1 MNRLIALAMLLFAG
15 TIAAQDLK
23 LPKEA
28 NSASEFAPE
37 GWRVYFN
44 ATKEDLNGD
53 QIKDLV
59 FVLRNKQSKK
69 RVLVIAFG
77 QKKSRKYVLHRQDDG
92 RFIWPKGNKT
102 AFKELSIDKSEDKS
116 RNNVLRIDFLLPGK
130 QGFEY
135 YEHFKFRFQNGR
147 FELIGWDREVCKKG
161 SKWPREVTSV
171 NFSTQ
176 TVIYEDRTKKSE
188 TRQKHFDYGRLK
200 SLGEVVPGE
209 FSMNY
214 DKL

>member
-1 MNRLIALAMLLFAG
+1 MNRLIAFAMLLFAG

-147 FELIGWDREVCKKG
+147 FELIGWDREVCKKE

-176 TVIYEDRTKKSE
+176 TIIYEDRTKKSE

-200 SLGEVVPGE
+200 TLGTVVPGE

>member
-53 QIKDLV
+53 KIKDLV
-59 FVLRNKQSKK
+59 FVLRNKKSKK

-77 QKKSRKYVLHRQDDG
+77 QKKGRKYVLHRQDDG
-92 RFIWPKGNKT
+92 RFIWPKGHKT
-102 AFKELSIDKSEDKS
+102 AFKELSIDRSEDKKH
-116 RNNVLRIDFLLPGK
+116 NNVLRIDFLLPGK

-147 FELIGWDREVCKKG
+147 FELVGWERRKRDVKKE
-161 SKWPREVTSV
+161 WVAEFTSV
-171 NFSTQ
+171 SYTYKKA
-176 TVIYEDRTKKSE
+176 VYEDRTKKSE
-188 TRQKHFDYGRLK
+188 TRQKNFDFKRFK
-200 SLGEVVPGE
+200 TFSDIVPGQ
-209 FSMNY
+209 FVLNY

>member
-1 MNRLIALAMLLFAG
+1 MLLFAG

-77 QKKSRKYVLHRQDDG
+77 QKKSRKYVLHKQDDG

-176 TVIYEDRTKKSE
+176 TIIYEDRTKKSE
-188 TRQKHFDYGRLK
+188 TRQKNFDFKRFK
-200 SLGEVVPGE
+200 TFSDIVPGQ
-209 FSMNY
+209 FVLNY

>member
-59 FVLRNKQSKK
+59 FVLRNKKSKK

-77 QKKSRKYVLHRQDDG
+77 QKKGRKYVLHRQDDG

-116 RNNVLRIDFLLPGK
+116 RNNVLRINFLLPGSHAYDNDDC
-130 QGFEY
+130 FI
-135 YEHFKFRFQNGR
+135 FRFQNKR
-147 FELIGWDREVCKKG
+147 FELIGWERKLRSKKNDRVN
-161 SKWPREVTSV
+161 EVTSV

-200 SLGEVVPGE
+200 TLGNVVPGQ
-209 FSMNY
+209 FVLNY

>member
-1 MNRLIALAMLLFAG
+1 M
-15 TIAAQDLK
+15 AAQDLK

-28 NSASEFAPE
+28 ESASDFAPD

-53 QIKDLV
+53 KIV
-59 FVLRNKQSKK
+59 FVLRNKKSKK

-102 AFKELSIDKSEDKS
+102 AFKELSIDRSEDKKH
-116 RNNVLRIDFLLPGK
+116 NNVLRIDFLLPGK

-176 TVIYEDRTKKSE
+176 TIIYEDRTKKSE
-188 TRQKHFDYGRLK
+188 MRQKHFDYGRLK
-200 SLGEVVPGE
+200 TLGTVVPGE